1 MSLRKRPMTAAE
13 FEDWRAASTATY
25 AQEIEQALRL
35 SPEQAAAKAASS
47 FAHLLPQGV
56 DTPNHSIYVFEEE
69 GDGTPVGQLWIAEER
84 VDGRARLYVY
94 RLDITQAERGRG
106 FGREAMLIVEAE
118 ARARGLDRIELNV
131 WPSNR
136 VAHAL
141 YRSLEFEETS
151 LGMVKLLGE

>member
-13 FEDWRAASTATY
+13 FEIWKTSSAETY
-25 AQEIEQALRL
+25 AREIEHALRL
-35 SPEQAAAKAASS
+35 SPEQAAAKAATS
-47 FAHLLPQGV
+47 FTQLLPDGV
-56 DTPNHSIYVFEEE
+56 ETPNHSVYVFEDE
-69 GDGTPVGQLWIAEER
+69 DGSAVGQLWIAEER

-106 FGREAMLIVEAE
+106 FGREAMLMVEDE

-131 WPSNR
+131 WPTNR

>member
-13 FEDWRAASTATY
+13 FEIWKASSAETY
-25 AQEIEQALRL
+25 AREIEHALRL
-35 SPEQAAAKAASS
+35 SPEQAAAKAATS
-47 FAHLLPQGV
+47 FAQLLPDGV
-56 DTPNHSIYVFEEE
+56 ETPNHSVYVFEDE
-69 GDGTPVGQLWIAEER
+69 DGSAVGQLWIAEER

-106 FGREAMLIVEAE
+106 FGREAMLMVEDE

-131 WPSNR
+131 WPTNR